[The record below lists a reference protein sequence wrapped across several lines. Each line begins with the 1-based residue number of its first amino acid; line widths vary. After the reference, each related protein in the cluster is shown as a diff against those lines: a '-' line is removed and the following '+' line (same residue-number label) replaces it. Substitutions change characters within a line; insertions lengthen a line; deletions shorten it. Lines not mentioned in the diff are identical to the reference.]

1 MKHFLQKLP
10 DRYTNLGIFAL
21 IILVFVAG
29 CSAIGTPEMLPPTPT
44 VSETGIPTPTIDWFP
59 ATPTPTFIPSLTPT
73 LEIIIEG
80 QQQGIQELL
89 VNDEFSDPALW
100 QTSQS
105 SFGNVAFGNQN
116 LTLAV
121 ADQDRS
127 LTSLSQHELIPN
139 FYLEITIQTSLCQ
152 PQDQVGLNFWYQ
164 SPSDF
169 YRLLINCSG
178 QYRLELIQEGQ
189 NFVVHDWEAA
199 TQIQPGAPA
208 SNRIGIWV
216 YQGQLA
222 LYFNDSF
229 QIEERVA
236 LDRSGGLSVF
246 ARTIQGSALTVKFS
260 DLQIYRVEL
269 D

>member
-1 MKHFLQKLP
+1 MKPFLRKSSYRNTILC
-10 DRYTNLGIFAL
+10 IFTFAAL
-21 IILVFVAG
+21 IILSG
-29 CSAIGTPEMLPPTPT
+29 CGGLGTPESLPPTPT
-44 VSETGIPTPTIDWFP
+44 VTETVIPTPTIDWFP
-59 ATPTPTFIPSLTPT
+59 ATATPTFIPSATPT
-73 LEIIIEG
+73 LAIVVEG
-80 QQQGIQELL
+80 QQQGIKELL
-89 VNDEFSDPALW
+89 VNDDFSNPALW

-105 SFGNVAFGNQN
+105 NSGNVAFGNQN

-121 ADQDRS
+121 ASQSSS
-127 LTSLSQHELIPN
+127 LTSLSQHELPPN
-139 FYLEITIQTSLCQ
+139 FYLEITLQTSLCQ
-152 PQDQVGLNFWYQ
+152 PQDQVGMNFWYQ

-169 YRLLINCSG
+169 YRLLINCAG
-178 QYRLELIQEGQ
+178 QYRLELIQGGQ

-199 TQIQPGAPA
+199 SQIQPGAPA
-208 SNRIGIWV
+208 ANRVGIWA

-222 LYFNDSF
+222 LYFNDVF

-246 ARTIQGSALTVKFS
+246 ARSIESSAMTVKFS